1 MSAKLPAQDAPTAS
15 TSSSDAANGQVAV
28 NPRGIPKAVFIED
41 LEAFLGGPDVEAEP
55 ELAKLNE
62 VLACV
67 EFIPCVNMSIYLTF
81 MEKTF
86 ASKKASLEDKIP
98 ELKNTLGD
106 EEEALTTHF
115 ELTDTL
121 FAKATIEPVEE
132 VYLWLGAN
140 TMLAYPPAEAAKLLQ
155 EKLDSAET
163 TVANTKSDLLFLR
176 EQITTA
182 EVNVARLYNH
192 DVKLR
197 RDRRLKAE
205 AEDAGKA

>member
-1 MSAKLPAQDAPTAS
+1 
-15 TSSSDAANGQVAV
+15 
-28 NPRGIPKAVFIED
+28 
-41 LEAFLGGPDVEAEP
+41 
-55 ELAKLNE
+55 
-62 VLACV
+62 
-67 EFIPCVNMSIYLTF
+67 
-81 MEKTF
+81 
-86 ASKKASLEDKIP
+86 
-98 ELKNTLGD
+98 
-106 EEEALTTHF
+106 
-115 ELTDTL
+115 
-121 FAKATIEPVEE
+121 
-132 VYLWLGAN
+132 
-140 TMLAYPPAEAAKLLQ
+140 MLAYPPAEAAKLLQ